1 LITLGLLALATGPYS
16 TLLAMPGHQ
25 IGHLQ
30 FIHLP
35 PCPPP
40 PPSLRPDAIPP
51 KPPRISGQQG
61 KHPVSQIMAHTS
73 ALATITTTLSGKY
86 VATTSVQG
94 TLIRIWDAQTGHKLY
109 EFRRGFDQ
117 ANIYGV
123 AFRPDERECCVWSDK
138 GTVHVFSLDGSSCVP
153 FVSFDGLYSP
163 VLAGTNVL
171 RCSLLLL
178 SYR

>member
-1 LITLGLLALATGPYS
+1 MLGLLALATGPYS

-30 FIHLP
+30 LIHLS

-40 PPSLRPDAIPP
+40 PPSLQPDAIPP
-51 KPPRISGQQG
+51 RPPRFPEQQRRHPIS
-61 KHPVSQIMAHTS
+61 HIMAHTS
-73 ALATITTTLSGKY
+73 ALATITTTPSGKC

-94 TLIRIWDAQTGHKLY
+94 TLIRIWDTQTGHKLY

-123 AFRPDERECCVWSDK
+123 AFRPDEQECCVWSDK
-138 GTVHVFSLDGSSCVP
+138 GTVHVFSLDGSSYVP
-153 FVSFDGLYSP
+153 LVFFI
-163 VLAGTNVL
+163 
-171 RCSLLLL
+171 
-178 SYR
+178 